1 MAHQATADYEVP
13 ATPPVLAFAPDL
25 TPIVSVPRGS
35 RVRFTTQ
42 DACGGCVTSEEDVV
56 KLEGIGEA
64 HVVTGGN
71 PASGPVEVEGA
82 VRVVG
87 LDQLVDVAREADAI
101 VVTLPGATG
110 TDGLVDAEVLGALR
124 RGATVVNVGRGTVI
138 DEDALIAALRD
149 GVVGFAAL
157 DVTAVEPLPAGSPL
171 WSMPNVL
178 ISPHTAAL
186 SPAEDRRIAELA
198 AGNARRLLD
207 GEPLRNLVR
216 VADLR

>member
-1 MAHQATADYEVP
+1 
-13 ATPPVLAFAPDL
+13 
-25 TPIVSVPRGS
+25 
-35 RVRFTTQ
+35 
-42 DACGGCVTSEEDVV
+42 
-56 KLEGIGEA
+56 
-64 HVVTGGN
+64 
-71 PASGPVEVEGA
+71 
-82 VRVVG
+82 
-87 LDQLVDVAREADAI
+87 
-101 VVTLPGATG
+101 
-110 TDGLVDAEVLGALR
+110 
-124 RGATVVNVGRGTVI
+124 VVNVGRGTVI

-171 WSMPNVL
+171 WSMPNVV

-198 AGNARRLLD
+198 ADNARRLLD